1 MAGLINTNNMKA
13 KFLKIAGVKSEKQFY
28 AKYPTESAF
37 FKAHPEVKKE
47 LKKAQLGEEVSEYEE
62 LDETSPYSEDLEIG
76 DYIGG
81 EEDLGYSPLDLSQFG
96 GEEEGYS
103 EDNENE
109 GLEFKKG
116 GKKLKKAAGGFEAFA
131 ENMGGAEGMAS
142 TVGDIVQG
150 VQMIKEQRNAVKR
163 AKQSSKVSEIAAQAA
178 GTRPQP
184 TARRYVRPEDML
196 TNPNERFMSYG
207 TGTNVLAEDGAE
219 IGGNPTEIQNMYNP
233 GDLYSDLGFE
243 PLVDSDKMKNYKK
256 GGKAPI
262 AKGGF
267 DLNMFAK
274 QGGTDI
280 AGQLAGVIPGVGQD
294 AGSKIGGGVGKAA
307 GTALFGPLGGM
318 VGNFAGKVI
327 GGLIDTSDKKIKK
340 YNEQTQKN
348 IGNMALQQGANA
360 LQSQYSS
367 FMKDGGSVSNDDDG
381 YEWIS
386 HTWQP
391 QKIVKFGEY
400 DVKDLLK
407 PDETMDTLRTG
418 GNIRQNN
425 MGPQDQLS
433 FGGEMKTHWGG
444 YAEPISY
451 NPYLPGTGET
461 VMFRGQSHDE
471 SDGKGRTGI
480 GVSYGDTGNDSY
492 TDYAEYGTEQA
503 TDKADVEV
511 ERREPAIETQDANG
525 EKSMLV
531 YGNLII
537 PKELSLRRTI
547 GDSALDGKN
556 PIKFKN
562 YVADL
567 SKKEQKSNNRISK
580 AVNIAND
587 IKPISSFDKLAL
599 QTQKAIIDGEN
610 QKLKN
615 IAMYKQNAAAL
626 QQAINDS
633 AEELG
638 LDADALAKGKTKIA
652 KIDETAKFGTE
663 LEKAQKGGKNKT
675 TVKSKTDVELNRP
688 KEQTLKRATVDR
700 PGDQYATLPSKGK
713 INEKLASDYLSRVRG
728 TLTKKHEDYKKER
741 QEKMDKYMDIAKAIA
756 TQAAPLLRRPLQEDL
771 DPSQILGELTALATN
786 QLVPVQA
793 QQYTPELAIKPGEI
807 SLQDQLNANQADFNA
822 VQRKFGY
829 SPEAMY
835 QLAAQ
840 KYAANSQVLGKQFA
854 MNQQQAAQVFNKN
867 REILNDAKLKN
878 LGLMDQQ
885 YQRQEAAK
893 SNTKATFQE
902 AMNSIANK
910 TLQNKLENRTLATY
924 ANLFPQYGFTPD
936 MRAISQGL
944 TFFETPQVAKHGA
957 KTKKSFLNSS
967 IVKSYK
973 G

>member
-81 EEDLGYSPLDLSQFG
+81 EEYLGYNPLDLSQFG

-116 GKKLKKAAGGFEAFA
+116 GKKLKRAQGGFEAFA

-547 GDSALDGKN
+547 GD
-556 PIKFKN
+556 
-562 YVADL
+562 Y
-567 SKKEQKSNNRISK
+567 RISK

-610 QKLKN
+610 QNLKN

-663 LEKAQKGGKNKT
+663 LEKAQKGGKKKT

-688 KEQTLKRATVDR
+688 KGQTLKRATVDR

-867 REILNDAKLKN
+867 REILNDAN
-878 LGLMDQQ
+878 
-885 YQRQEAAK
+885 
-893 SNTKATFQE
+893 
-902 AMNSIANK
+902 
-910 TLQNKLENRTLATY
+910 
-924 ANLFPQYGFTPD
+924 
-936 MRAISQGL
+936 
-944 TFFETPQVAKHGA
+944 
-957 KTKKSFLNSS
+957 
-967 IVKSYK
+967 
-973 G
+973 